1 MKQIILVVV
10 ALMLATLNAE
20 ANQYIRYCYN
30 CSDKKTVIKK
40 YIVTRVGKKRAK
52 KCHVLFKWSFL
63 GKNPQNVTFY
73 QKVSVSFSVGFHD
86 IIYFLF
92 YNKFRSKKS
101 VVRLSEA
108 EDLLNITR

>member
-40 YIVTRVGKKRAK
+40 YYNNPVVVAPTAAVPIIPMAPAGIVVGAQIVYPAIPVMN
-52 KCHVLFKWSFL
+52 CAWYPDPYTFL
-63 GKNPQNVTFY
+63 GEIFGYDYIQIC
-73 QKVSVSFSVGFHD
+73 Q
-86 IIYFLF
+86 
-92 YNKFRSKKS
+92 
-101 VVRLSEA
+101 
-108 EDLLNITR
+108 